1 MKLSLMIKLRAV
13 QGEMLI
19 HVILKSINTARKI
32 FFMQIEDGE
41 EVFIPKELSQD
52 GLPFSFRFY
61 DPVLISIQAFCSE
74 AAREKFQLKNKIAL
88 ERYVAD
94 DLVMTVIDKLQSEG
108 GLKVEHKHK
117 VLKSRS
123 LDILDPLNSEHV
135 SSLQRSKYVSVE
147 KDLRI
152 LHKRMKITQN

>member
-1 MKLSLMIKLRAV
+1 
-13 QGEMLI
+13 
-19 HVILKSINTARKI
+19 
-32 FFMQIEDGE
+32 MQIEDGE

-94 DLVMTVIDKLQSEG
+94 DLVKTFIDKL
-108 GLKVEHKHK
+108 
-117 VLKSRS
+117 
-123 LDILDPLNSEHV
+123 
-135 SSLQRSKYVSVE
+135 
-147 KDLRI
+147 
-152 LHKRMKITQN
+152 